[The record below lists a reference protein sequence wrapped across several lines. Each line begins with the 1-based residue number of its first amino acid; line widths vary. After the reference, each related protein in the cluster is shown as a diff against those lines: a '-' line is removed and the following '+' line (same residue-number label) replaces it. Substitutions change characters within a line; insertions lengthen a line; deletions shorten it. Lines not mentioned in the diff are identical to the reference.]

1 MSWLIPEDEND
12 RRPKVVLG
20 YDWIVYF
27 YLLTLIFIPML
38 LAFLTPLI
46 HWLRDIVR

>member
-27 YLLTLIFIPML
+27 FFLMPLLVATIM
-38 LAFLTPLI
+38 AFLTPI
-46 HWLRDIVR
+46 ICWLCDLSR